1 MRRLLYL
8 ILMILTFAFQSNAQK
23 KWTLEECIN
32 YALENNIQ
40 VKQSQLLS
48 ESDKVTALQSKLG
61 TLPTVNGSVS
71 HNYNWGRNIDPTS
84 NTYTDEQTQS
94 NSFALTSSIDIFN
107 GFQKLNTIRQ
117 SESNYKASRYEL
129 EKMKNDI
136 ALRIAQAYM
145 QILFNKEQL
154 EISLNQVNISQLQIE
169 RTKKLVEA
177 GTLARGS
184 LLDIQAQGALEEA
197 NLVAA
202 QNQLDLSYLDL
213 VQLLDLKSVNDFDIT
228 KPDIKVEN
236 EVTLIPTNQIY
247 AYSSTVMPEIK
258 SAEFRLESSYR
269 GLAIA
274 RSYRYPSLSLSG
286 YYGSNYAD
294 NFLDYTNPKSI
305 SVFNNM
311 PTNYTLPS
319 TGEAIVQKVTSYE
332 FEKMSFKDQ
341 LDKNLS
347 KSLRFSLN
355 IPIFNGYQVNAGVKK
370 AKLNALNA
378 EYNLQLTKNQLL
390 KNIEQAYADAQGAF
404 KSYKASQKA
413 VASYQEAFNYTQQK
427 FDVGMINSIDY
438 NDAKNKLVKAESD
451 LLKAKFNF
459 VFKKIV
465 LDFYQGNPL
474 TLSK

>member
-1 MRRLLYL
+1 MKRLLL
-8 ILMILTFAFQSNAQK
+8 IFIIIFTFFWQANAQK

-40 VKQSQLLS
+40 VKQSQLLT
-48 ESDKVTALQSKLG
+48 ESDKVTALQNKLS
-61 TLPTVNGSVS
+61 TLPSINGSVS

-84 NTYTDEQTQS
+84 NSYTDEQTQS
-94 NSFALTSSIDIFN
+94 NSFALTSSVDLFS
-107 GFQKLNTIRQ
+107 GFQKVNSIRQ
-117 SESNYKASRYEL
+117 SESNYKASRFDL

-145 QILFNKEQL
+145 QILFNKEQVD
-154 EISLNQVNISQLQIE
+154 ISQNQVDISKLQIE
-169 RTKKLVEA
+169 RTKKLFEA
-177 GTLARGS
+177 GTIARGS
-184 LLDIQAQGALEEA
+184 LLDIQAQASLEEA

-213 VQLLDLKSVNDFDIT
+213 LQLLDLKSSADFDIV
-228 KPDIKVEN
+228 KPDLKIEN
-236 EVTLIPTNQIY
+236 EISLIPSNQIY

-258 SAEFRLESSYR
+258 SAEFRVESSYQ

-274 RSYRYPSLSLSG
+274 RSYRYPSLSLSA
-286 YYGSNYAD
+286 YYGSNYAN
-294 NFLDYTNPKSI
+294 NFLDYTKIKSF
-305 SVFNNM
+305 SVRDNVG
-311 PTNYTLPS
+311 TNYTLPS
-319 TGEAIVQKVTSYE
+319 TGEGIVQKQISYE

-341 LDKNLS
+341 LDRNLS

-355 IPIFNGYQVNAGVKK
+355 IPIFNGYQVNAGIAK
-370 AKLNALNA
+370 AKLNSLNA
-378 EYNLQLTKNQLL
+378 EYNLQLTKNQLQ
-390 KNIEQAYADAQGAF
+390 KNIEQASADAQGAY
-404 KSYKASQKA
+404 KSYKASQKT

-438 NDAKNKLVKAESD
+438 NDAKNKLLKAESD

-459 VFKKIV
+459 VFKKII
-465 LDFYQGNPL
+465 LDFYQGNPI